1 MGLFDRISRVIRSY
15 LNALIGA
22 AEDPEKVLDQ
32 TLIEMQDNLVQLRQ
46 AVAQAIA
53 SQKRL
58 EQQFNQN
65 EKQAKDWERRAKL
78 ALQKGDEALALEAL
92 NRKQTATSAAL
103 ALKGQ
108 LEQSLNQV
116 KILKTQMIAVE
127 SKLAEAKTKKEMLV
141 ARARAAK
148 ASEQINQA
156 MGKVGTG
163 SPMAAFERMEEL
175 VLQMEAQS
183 QAVAELN
190 TDSLDA
196 KFAELESGGSAE
208 AELAALKQE
217 LSTPSPQL
225 PEASNIAYDPELEAL
240 KRQLEQHS

>member
-15 LNALIGA
+15 LNALVGS
-22 AEDPEKVLDQ
+22 AEDPEKILDQ

-65 EKQAKDWERRAKL
+65 EKQAHEWEGRAKL

-108 LEQSLNQV
+108 LEQSLGQV
-116 KILKTQMIAVE
+116 KTLKTQMIALE
-127 SKLAEAKTKKEMLV
+127 SKIAEAKTKKDMLV

-156 MGKVGTG
+156 IGKVGTN
-163 SPMAAFERMEEL
+163 SSMAAFERMEDQ

-183 QAVAELN
+183 QAVAELS
-190 TDSLDA
+190 TDSLEA

-208 AELAALKQE
+208 AELAALKQQ
-217 LSTPSPQL
+217 LSTPSAQL
-225 PEASNIAYDPELEAL
+225 PEAAVAYDPELEAL
-240 KRQLEQHS
+240 KRQLEQDS

>member
-1 MGLFDRISRVIRSY
+1 MGLFDRISRVVRSY

-22 AEDPEKVLDQ
+22 AEDPEKILDQ

-65 EKQAKDWERRAKL
+65 EKQAKDWEKRAKL

-108 LEQSLNQV
+108 LEQSLGQV

-163 SPMAAFERMEEL
+163 SPMAAFERMEEQ

-190 TDSLDA
+190 TDSLEA

-225 PEASNIAYDPELEAL
+225 PEAASIAYDPELEAL